1 MIAQGLDPHEVDGRL
16 RKGAAGIVKAGYN
29 LRGKY
34 PHLHQQPRRFFLQK
48 SMLTFI
54 FFAPVLF
61 QGPEQPVTNIGDRLQ
76 GTEWGAT
83 GQGMGI
89 RGYANAT
96 ATLRFEGESFVLPAC
111 LSSCRLIDLSAT
123 NQPNQSTSLSPHSG
137 YRTVLYC
144 AKYADHA
151 PT

>member
-29 LRGKY
+29 LR
-34 PHLHQQPRRFFLQK
+34 
-48 SMLTFI
+48 
-54 FFAPVLF
+54 VLF
-61 QGPEQPVTNIGDRLQ
+61 QGPEQPVTNIGDRLK

-96 ATLRFEGESFVLPAC
+96 ATLRFEGESRPAC
-111 LSSCRLIDLSAT
+111 LSCRLIYPRPT
-123 NQPNQSTSLSPHSG
+123 NPTHVPFPAFWVP
-137 YRTVLYC
+137 YCTVLYC
-144 AKYADHA
+144 VLNMLTVYVRR
-151 PT
+151 